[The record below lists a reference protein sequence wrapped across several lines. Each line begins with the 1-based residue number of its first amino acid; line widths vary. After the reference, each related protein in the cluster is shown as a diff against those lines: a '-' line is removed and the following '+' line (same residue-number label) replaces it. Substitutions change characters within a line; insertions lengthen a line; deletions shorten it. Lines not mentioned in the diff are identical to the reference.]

1 MLYPTLAGVK
11 NMAEHCRII
20 PVFWEIPADHWSPLQ
35 IFAAL
40 SADEDDAI
48 LLESV
53 NTPGREWQSWS
64 YVGFASGLRFAVK
77 NGKGV
82 VSAFGSESVIPY
94 NSLKQTAE
102 QFLRQQQSTEF
113 VRYPLLTSG
122 FAGAYRKLEL
132 TSIQEYEFS
141 MYDTLV
147 AYDHVKSTAI
157 IIQNLHT
164 GSELAAQYQAA
175 EIRAA
180 EIAAKIERFR
190 LSPQS
195 QEDTPPMQTEWA
207 DEKTLAVD
215 NAPDSFEVYRR
226 LRSRFPSPYLFY
238 VKRGMECAF
247 GAGNTLTEETD
258 SDCNIAGF
266 WDQKGIRKTCL
277 AEQFVACRTWE
288 NGDRTAMIECRN
300 PEDAETIAELMRSAK
315 LENTDMV

>member
-1 MLYPTLAGVK
+1 MLYPTLTGVK
-11 NMAEHCRII
+11 NMAEHYRAI

-40 SADEDDAI
+40 SADEEYAI

-53 NTPGREWQSWS
+53 NKPDTEWQNWS
-64 YVGFASGLRFAVK
+64 YIGLASGLRFAVK
-77 NGKGV
+77 DGKGV

-102 QFLRQQQSTEF
+102 QFLQQQSAGF
-113 VRYPLLTSG
+113 VKYPLLTSG

-132 TSIQEYEFS
+132 ISIPEYEFC
-141 MYDTLV
+141 MYDIWV

-164 GSELAAQYQAA
+164 GSDLAAQYQAA

-195 QEDTPPMQTEWA
+195 QEDTPPVQTEWVDA
-207 DEKTLAVD
+207 KTLGVD

-238 VKRGMECAF
+238 VKAGMECDF
-247 GAGNTLTEETD
+247 GAGNILTEEND
-258 SDCNIAGF
+258 PDCNIAGF
-266 WDQKGIRKTCL
+266 WDQNGIRKTCL
-277 AEQFVACRTWE
+277 AEQFVYCRTWE

-300 PEDAETIAELMRSAK
+300 PEDAEIIAELMKLAK
-315 LENTDMV
+315 LENTDMN

>member
-11 NMAEHCRII
+11 NMAEQYRTI

-40 SADEDDAI
+40 SADEEDAV

-53 NTPGREWQSWS
+53 NTPDREWQNWS
-64 YVGFASGLRFAVK
+64 YIGFASGLRFAVK
-77 NGKGV
+77 DGKCV

-94 NSLKQTAE
+94 DSLRQTAE
-102 QFLRQQQSTEF
+102 QFLRQQQCADF
-113 VRYPLLTSG
+113 VKYPLLTSG
-122 FAGAYRKLEL
+122 FAGAYRRVE
-132 TSIQEYEFS
+132 TITVPEYAFCL
-141 MYDTLV
+141 YDTWI
-147 AYDHVKSTAI
+147 AYDHVKSTAV

-164 GSELAAQYQAA
+164 GSDLAAQYQAA

-195 QEDTPPMQTEWA
+195 QEDTPPMQTEWMDA
-207 DEKTLAVD
+207 ETLSVG

-238 VKRGMECAF
+238 VKMGMECAF
-247 GAGNTLTEETD
+247 GAGNTVTEET
-258 SDCNIAGF
+258 DCNIAGF
-266 WDQKGIRKTCL
+266 WDQNGIRKSCA
-277 AEQFVACRTWE
+277 AEQFVQYRTWE

-300 PEDAETIAELMRSAK
+300 PEDAEIIAELMKSAK
-315 LENTDMV
+315 LENTDMN